1 VEIGMTEASP
11 LLEEA
16 RSVTRAARRDI
27 ETAGDLVALAR
38 IRARYV
44 GKQGEIKAL
53 LKRIASVAADARPA
67 TGAEI
72 NRLASEVEALLEAR
86 RAELDAAGAAEP
98 ADPTFD
104 PTLPGTRLPEG
115 SLHVV
120 TLVLDEIR
128 AILTRLGFD
137 EIAGPEIED
146 AWHNFDALNIPPEHL
161 ARSPSDNFQV
171 EGGRLLRSQTST
183 VQIRAMESR
192 RPPLRVFAPGRVYR
206 PDVVDARHLYAF
218 HQVEGLM
225 VGEDVTFADL
235 KACLVTFAQSLYRE
249 DVVTR
254 FRPSYFPF
262 TEVSAE
268 LDLQCPGCHG
278 RVGGPRCSV
287 CGGEGWMEVLG
298 CGMVH
303 PNVFRTVGYDPERWT
318 GFAFGMGVERLAM
331 RRWRLDDIRLLVEND
346 VRFLSQFR

>member
-1 VEIGMTEASP
+1 MPESSSHPLEDDVVADWRRASEEFEAAPDLAKLAALRSQWIGKSGRFKLHLKAISALPAELRPTVGASINQKSRGLEA
-11 LLEEA
+11 LYEA
-16 RSVTRAARRDI
+16 RKSALEAA
-27 ETAGDLVALAR
+27 
-38 IRARYV
+38 
-44 GKQGEIKAL
+44 
-53 LKRIASVAADARPA
+53 AADGPPD
-67 TGAEI
+67 
-72 NRLASEVEALLEAR
+72 AS
-86 RAELDAAGAAEP
+86 
-98 ADPTFD
+98 FD
-104 PTLPGTRLPEG
+104 PTLPGTRLAEG

-120 TLVLDEIR
+120 TLVLEEIR
-128 AILTRLGFD
+128 AIFTRLGFD
-137 EIAGPEIED
+137 EVSGPELED
-146 AWHNFDALNIPPEHL
+146 AWHNFDALNIPADHP
-161 ARSPSDNFQV
+161 ARLPSDNFQV

-183 VQIRAMESR
+183 MQIRAMESR
-192 RPPLRVFAPGRVYR
+192 KPPLRVFAPGRVYR
-206 PDVVDARHLYAF
+206 PDAVDARHLYAF

-235 KACLVTFAQSLYRE
+235 KACLATFAQSMYGD

-278 RVGGPRCSV
+278 RAAGERCSV

-303 PNVFRTVGYDPERWT
+303 PNVFRHVGYDPERYT
-318 GFAFGMGVERLAM
+318 GFAFGMGVERVAM
-331 RRWRLDDIRLLVEND
+331 RRWKLDDVRYLVEND

>member
-1 VEIGMTEASP
+1 MPSDDAQT
-11 LLEEA
+11 LLERAESLA
-16 RSVTRAARRDI
+16 RDASA
-27 ETAGDLVALAR
+27 ETASASDIAGLAAV
-38 IRARYV
+38 RARWL
-44 GKQGEIKAL
+44 GKNGEFKSL
-53 LKRIASVAADARPA
+53 LKSIARVDAAARPA
-67 TGAEI
+67 TGARI
-72 NRLASEVEALLEAR
+72 NELAASIEAR
-86 RAELDAAGAAEP
+86 LVARHAELDAAAADGP
-98 ADPTFD
+98 PDVTFD
-104 PTLPGTRLPEG
+104 PTLPGTRRHDG

-128 AILTRLGFD
+128 AIFTRLGFD
-137 EIAGPEIED
+137 EVGGPEIED
-146 AWHNFDALNIPPEHL
+146 AWHNFDALNIPAEHP
-161 ARSPSDNFQV
+161 ARLSSDNFYV

-183 VQIRAMESR
+183 MQIRAMESR
-192 RPPLRVFAPGRVYR
+192 KPPLRVFAPGRVYR
-206 PDVVDARHLYAF
+206 PDAVDARHLYAF

-235 KACLVTFAQSLYRE
+235 KACLTTFAQSMYGD

-278 RVGGPRCSV
+278 RAPTARCPV
-287 CGGEGWMEVLG
+287 CGGEGWMEILG

-303 PNVFRTVGYDPERWT
+303 PNVFRHVGYDPEKYT
-318 GFAFGMGVERLAM
+318 GFAFGMGVERVAM
-331 RRWRLDDIRLLVEND
+331 RRWKLDDVRYLMEND